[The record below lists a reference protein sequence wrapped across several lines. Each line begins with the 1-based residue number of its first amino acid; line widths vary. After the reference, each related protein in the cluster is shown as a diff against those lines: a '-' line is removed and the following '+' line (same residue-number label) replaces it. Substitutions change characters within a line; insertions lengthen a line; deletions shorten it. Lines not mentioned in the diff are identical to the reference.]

1 MGRGAMKEA
10 TRVESS
16 YSLSPSRKTLDDFVV
31 SDKMNIFAAKS
42 KIIEDYGNETQ
53 TFTTGAVTFILE
65 PPSDNR

>member
-42 KIIEDYGNETQ
+42 NIIEDYGNETQ
-53 TFTTGAVTFILE
+53 TFTASAVTFILE

>member
-1 MGRGAMKEA
+1 MGKQSMKEA
-10 TRVESS
+10 TRVEKVL
-16 YSLSPSRKTLDDFVV
+16 SLSPTRKSLNDFVV